1 MGDMKR
7 ILAVVCAVLAGVAL
21 ADLKK
26 DAKKNLEWFPKEIRE
41 AEPVDVKRFDFAPG
55 VEYGYVYCNKLFG
68 HPGDVHAVRIE
79 IEKAKLRPTIR
90 EGAFLP
96 GDDKKGRLMTT
107 SAAAAANKALFGTN
121 GSFFKWTELKPFYG
135 CKVGDKI
142 GPEKCNG
149 GCGFAF
155 KADGSK
161 MKVGRIKK
169 EELADWDGFL
179 FGECVASKGK
189 CSLDWKRPEGFKT
202 KPEAPRTAYGQDAE
216 GKYVWIFVTGG
227 RKCGK
232 KPSMGLSYM
241 DVADLGLWFG
251 CAEVVNM
258 DGGGS
263 TTLVVNQKALKK
275 AKAKKPYSGESH
287 PAEGAGNGY
296 EILNCTSD
304 GKERAVLDQ
313 ILFLSASK

>member
-1 MGDMKR
+1 MKKLLS
-7 ILAVVCAVLAGVAL
+7 IAVVFVAAVGL
-21 ADLKK
+21 ADLKNE
-26 DAKKNLEWFPKEIRE
+26 AKKDLEWFPKEIRE
-41 AEPVDVKRFDFAPG
+41 SAPVDVRRFDIAPG

-79 IEKAKLRPTIR
+79 IAKAKLHPMVR
-90 EGAFLP
+90 EGAFSACA
-96 GDDKKGRLMTT
+96 DKKQRLMTT
-107 SAAAAANKALFGTN
+107 SAAAAAHKALFGTN
-121 GSFFKWTELKPFYG
+121 GSFFKWSELEPFYG
-135 CKVGDKI
+135 AKADGKV

-169 EELADWDGFL
+169 DELADWDGFL
-179 FGECVASKGK
+179 FGEGVASNGK
-189 CSLDWKRPEGFKT
+189 CSLEWKRPEGPKA

-216 GKYVWIFVTGG
+216 GKYIWIFITGG

-232 KPSMGLSYM
+232 KPSMGLSYF

-251 CAEVVNM
+251 CSEVVNM

-263 TTLVVNQKALKK
+263 TTLAVNRKALAK
-275 AKAKKPYSGESH
+275 AKARKPYSGESH
-287 PAEGAGNGY
+287 PAQGAGNGY

-304 GKERAVLDQ
+304 GNERAVLDQ
-313 ILFLSASK
+313 ILFLR